1 MGHPK
6 TRIFKKR
13 RARRGKGL
21 GGAPRARWKKLPQDH
36 PLRKAGR
43 GLVDVV
49 ALAAGFKL
57 GGIGGAA
64 RSVSAVRGIRAANDT
79 GGPPMKLL
87 QIIKTIT
94 DLFDGKKTK
103 GTGGIMIILGI
114 LGIFFPQLKEYVAA
128 DPDAAVDAISALFA
142 AFGGM
147 VIWFRGWK
155 DRQLIDQAKL
165 TGQPVVFRASPVEL
179 EGWVEADPTD
189 NLGD

>member
-1 MGHPK
+1 
-6 TRIFKKR
+6 
-13 RARRGKGL
+13 
-21 GGAPRARWKKLPQDH
+21 
-36 PLRKAGR
+36 
-43 GLVDVV
+43 VV
-49 ALAAGFKL
+49 AASFEETAGAKLARAV
-57 GGIGGAA
+57 ISGA
-64 RSVSAVRGIRAANDT
+64 RNRLKPVSNNMNKVHGY
-79 GGPPMKLL
+79 
-87 QIIKTIT
+87 KT
-94 DLFDGKKTK
+94 LFDGKKTK